1 MKIEKLTDNK
11 IRIIIST
18 EDLKEKNID
27 LHTFM
32 AEAIE
37 SQTIFL
43 EMLNQAEKEVGFV
56 TKGCKLLIEAFSSM
70 DGIFV
75 FTITKYAQDVES
87 SPTIKKKL
95 VGVRRKTSNFSRAF
109 AIYSFL
115 DIEEFFKFCEFLSS
129 SSISNISKLAK
140 KVSLYL
146 YKNTYYLVFNDINTE
161 YPDLKHFFSSIS
173 EFGKIVSGNN
183 VFERKL
189 IEHGTIIFKK
199 NALSNGIKYFCA
211 K

>member
-56 TKGCKLLIEAFSSM
+56 TKGC
-70 DGIFV
+70 
-75 FTITKYAQDVES
+75 
-87 SPTIKKKL
+87 
-95 VGVRRKTSNFSRAF
+95 N
-109 AIYSFL
+109 
-115 DIEEFFKFCEFLSS
+115 
-129 SSISNISKLAK
+129 
-140 KVSLYL
+140 
-146 YKNTYYLVFNDINTE
+146 
-161 YPDLKHFFSSIS
+161 
-173 EFGKIVSGNN
+173 
-183 VFERKL
+183 
-189 IEHGTIIFKK
+189 
-199 NALSNGIKYFCA
+199 
-211 K
+211 